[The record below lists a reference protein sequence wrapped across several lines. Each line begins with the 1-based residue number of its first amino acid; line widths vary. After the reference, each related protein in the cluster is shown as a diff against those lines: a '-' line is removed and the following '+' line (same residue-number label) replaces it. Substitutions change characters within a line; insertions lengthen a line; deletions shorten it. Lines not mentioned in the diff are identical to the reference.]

1 MLPGDFTMTHQTIAL
16 IFRLGFGLCAFAV
29 PGKALAQPKK
39 SSTCTE
45 AETRIRL
52 GLKMRAEHRDDGALE
67 EFQKAYRL
75 CSSARALAQI
85 ALAEQATGR
94 WKEAEQ
100 HLGIVL
106 STAGDSWVEQ
116 HRGDLEN
123 AREALAQRLGSLEVS
138 LAPADAAGEL
148 LLNGE
153 PVARLPQEAPLRV
166 VAGTV
171 TIEVRAQ
178 GFVPVTRPVTISPAG
193 RTREVVVLSPREPP
207 PPAVIKQP
215 PHEKAPGQRPTPPR
229 VTERAK
235 RPRPQG
241 RSLWKTLGIVGVAV
255 GGAGLAVGL
264 TGQVL
269 REQNALAWNRDEACV
284 RAQPGS
290 LPSQCQMRK
299 NAVELEER
307 LAIAGYVAGGVL
319 AATGVLLLVLPA
331 RTREGTSKARAQLV
345 PGPGQIGV
353 GLQTT
358 F

>member
-1 MLPGDFTMTHQTIAL
+1 MTHKTIAL
-16 IFRLGFGLCAFAV
+16 IFRLGLGLCALTV
-29 PGKALAQPKK
+29 PGKALAETKK
-39 SSTCTE
+39 SPSCTE

-67 EFQKAYRL
+67 EFQRAYRL

-100 HLGIVL
+100 HLDIVL

-138 LAPADAAGEL
+138 LAPTEATGEL

-153 PVARLPQEAPLRV
+153 HVARLPLEAPLRV

-178 GFVPVTRPVTISPAG
+178 GFDPVTRPVTIPPAG
-193 RTREVVVLSPREPP
+193 RTREVVVLSPIAPP
-207 PPAVIKQP
+207 PPVVVAKP
-215 PHEKAPGQRPTPPR
+215 RPEKPHTEPSPVVTAPPR
-229 VTERAK
+229 
-235 RPRPQG
+235 PPG
-241 RSLWKTLGIVGVAV
+241 RSLRKTLGIVGLSV
-255 GGAGLAVGL
+255 GGAGLAVGAA
-264 TGQVL
+264 GHVL
-269 REQNALAWNRDEACV
+269 REQNARAWNRDDACV
-284 RAQPGS
+284 RASPGN
-290 LPSQCQMRK
+290 LPPACQTRRDT
-299 NAVELEER
+299 VELGER
-307 LAIAGYVAGGVL
+307 LALAGYVAGGVL
-319 AATGVLLLVLPA
+319 AAAGVLLLALPVKA
-331 RTREGTSKARAQLV
+331 GEGKSKVRAQLV
-345 PGPGQIGV
+345 PGPGQLGV
-353 GLQTT
+353 GLRTT